1 MSHLSGIC
9 AAARLA
15 CDAVHVGSFVRALGV
30 MAHMMTMPHTLITL
44 LCTAVHLCA
53 AVTAPSPSTT
63 VLTRAS
69 QTATSTSPCASA
81 TPSGATVT
89 WRTSRHVQPRKGC
102 SCWMWSAC
110 LLTTFRLCFA
120 RRRLCQAGVGLI
132 LLVLVL
138 LLLDRTP
145 KLCYTSSAAVNS
157 LQVPTQH
164 TI

>member
-15 CDAVHVGSFVRALGV
+15 CDAVHVVALSAPS
-30 MAHMMTMPHTLITL
+30 MSQLAHMTTMPHTLITL

-53 AVTAPSPSTT
+53 AVTAPSPSTA

-69 QTATSTSPCASA
+69 RTATSTSPCASA

-110 LLTTFRLCFA
+110 LQTTFRLCFA
-120 RRRLCQAGVGLI
+120 RHRLCQAGVGLF
-132 LLVLVL
+132 LLVL
-138 LLLDRTP
+138 
-145 KLCYTSSAAVNS
+145 CYCCWTGHQSCVTYRVQQVNS
-157 LQVPTQH
+157 LQVPP
-164 TI
+164 